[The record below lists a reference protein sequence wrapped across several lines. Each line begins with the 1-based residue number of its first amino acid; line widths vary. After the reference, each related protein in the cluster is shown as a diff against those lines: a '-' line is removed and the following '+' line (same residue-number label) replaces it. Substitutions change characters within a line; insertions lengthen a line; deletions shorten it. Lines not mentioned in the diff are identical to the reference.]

1 MMQGAPVRMFA
12 PHPQNSHLQIRGNYQ
27 GVGQRAQYVP
37 IQQQELMQQQQQQQP
52 YYQQQPVYVN
62 NYPQYNIYQP
72 AAQGN
77 YQTRPNVM
85 YIQSGGKFV

>member
-1 MMQGAPVRMFA
+1 MMQGAQVRMYA
-12 PHPQNSHLQIRGNYQ
+12 PHPQNSRMQIRGTYQ
-27 GVGQRAQYVP
+27 GVGQRTQYVP
-37 IQQQELMQQQQQQQP
+37 IQQQELMQQQQQQ

-77 YQTRPNVM
+77 FQPRPNVM
-85 YIQSGGKFV
+85 YIQPGGKFV